1 MWTVLFVWEVL
12 LAGVEELPP
21 AEVQEQ
27 EQQGR
32 QELAQECSTFDL
44 DELLHLQQDCL
55 PPRFHAN
62 AGRHPTVV
70 PQSSKT
76 NRLV

>member
-27 EQQGR
+27 EQQGQ
-32 QELAQECSTFDL
+32 QELAQECSTFGQ

-55 PPRFHAN
+55 PPLFHAN
-62 AGRHPTVV
+62 AGRRLTAV
-70 PQSSKT
+70 PRSSKK